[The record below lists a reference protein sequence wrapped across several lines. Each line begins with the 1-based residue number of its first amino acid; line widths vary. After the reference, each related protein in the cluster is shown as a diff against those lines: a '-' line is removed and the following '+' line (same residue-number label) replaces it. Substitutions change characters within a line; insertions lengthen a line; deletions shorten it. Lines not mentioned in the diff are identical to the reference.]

1 MKKSISSFIYR
12 LYDLRGVPLVALG
25 VGILFVLEKRY
36 ALRQQRLPLQ
46 KRLKTN
52 AQVVSLAMPV
62 LRLALIPA
70 QVKAATITEENKLG
84 LLQKLRLPSPLA
96 HGISFLAL
104 DWMNYLWHRL
114 NHHWPLLWRFHQV
127 HHSDLDMDVSTA
139 LRFHIGEILGSVPF
153 KAGFILLL
161 GATPRA
167 TLIYETFFELANNF
181 HHSNLRLPQKTDHT
195 LARLIVTPRMH
206 GIHHSVIAQ
215 ETNNNYSVI
224 FNLWDR
230 LHRTLRLD
238 VPQGSIN
245 IGVPYVR
252 HHQEVGDLL
261 KMPFHKQV
269 KINKSLSH

>member
-1 MKKSISSFIYR
+1 MKKSISSFTYR
-12 LYDLRGVPLVALG
+12 LYDFRGVPLLALA

-36 ALRQQRLPLQ
+36 ALRQQRLPLL

-52 AQVVSLAMPV
+52 AQVVSIAMPV

-70 QVKAATITEENKLG
+70 QVKAATLTEEKKLG

-96 HGISFLAL
+96 HAISFLAL

-114 NHHWPLLWRFHQV
+114 NHRWPLLWRFHQV
-127 HHSDLDMDVSTA
+127 HHTDLDMDVSTA

-167 TLIYETFFELANNF
+167 TLIYEIFFELANNF
-181 HHSNLRLPQKTDHT
+181 HHSNLRLPLKTDHA
-195 LARLIVTPRMH
+195 LAQIIVTPRMH
-206 GIHHSVIAQ
+206 GIHHSVIAE

-230 LHRTLRLD
+230 LHHTLRLD
-238 VPQGSIN
+238 VPQESIN

-252 HHQEVGDLL
+252 HHQEVGEFL
-261 KMPFHKQV
+261 KMPFKEQV
-269 KINKSLSH
+269 MMNK